1 MASANK
7 VILIGNV
14 TRDLELRYTPNG
26 QPVVVF
32 SIAVNRRFKD
42 QAGQVQ
48 ERVDFVP
55 IEVWGKQAENCK
67 QYLAKGSSVFVEGRL
82 QTDSWQAQDGTKR
95 SKLKVVAQAIQFLN
109 RAAKASAQTGPGET
123 DLASATEVRE
133 GSVGEENLDEEIPF

>member
-1 MASANK
+1 MASVNK

-32 SIAVNRRFKD
+32 SIAMNRRFRD

-48 ERVDFVP
+48 ERVDFVSV
-55 IEVWGKQAENCK
+55 EVWGKQAENCK

-95 SKLKVVAQAIQFLN
+95 SKLKVVAHTVQFLG
-109 RAAKASAQTGPGET
+109 RPAKPSVQENTGGT
-123 DLASATEVRE
+123 NV
-133 GSVGEENLDEEIPF
+133 GSVEVKEENAGEENLDEEMPF

>member
-32 SIAVNRRFKD
+32 SIAMNRRFRD

-95 SKLKVVAQAIQFLN
+95 SKLKVVALMVQFLS
-109 RAAKASAQTGPGET
+109 RGAKSTGQGGGEET
-123 DLASATEVRE
+123 NFSSATEVKE
-133 GSVGEENLDEEIPF
+133 GGAGEENLDEEIPF